1 MYANRDVRSSAGKFC
16 VLANAG
22 LESQVKISEFTESQF
37 LRYFEVRLAD
47 KRMRRSAGGY
57 IALCPF
63 HQDHN
68 PSLSISTAKGCYMCH
83 SGCGAG
89 GILDFEMK
97 FSSCDKETAIARIG
111 EIVGEK
117 QLQLG
122 QQPEAIYPYTDV
134 FGKLLFQVLRY
145 PGKRFAQRQPDGKS
159 GWIYKTDNLRMVL
172 YNLPKLATCKQVI
185 ICEGEKDCDN
195 LQKAL
200 EKFPVAVT
208 TSPRGAGKWHDHF
221 SPYFTG
227 KQVLILPDNDEPG
240 RKHAEVVASS
250 VHRYAH
256 AVKII
261 NLPNLPEKGDVSDFL
276 KNSTGEALITLAKD
290 GEWWKPSVND
300 SSSLFLTVTEFE
312 RNAPATIDWLV
323 EGLIQRGANGLMI
336 ARPKSGKS
344 FAVLDLAV
352 AIASGQRW
360 LDFYVP
366 KRARVALVSREDHY
380 GLTQARERK
389 IRKNRQLLAE
399 ELDGWLYINAKGSRP
414 KLMLDD
420 EAEVAALIADL
431 QANKTEFLILD
442 VMRVLHGS
450 DENDNTQM
458 QKVIDTLNKIQES
471 CGCSVCLIHHDNKR
485 EDATL
490 TERARGASAIAGYAE
505 FIIGLRVV
513 DEAEHVR
520 EFNCE
525 LKAAMAPEKF
535 YFKILDTSDDGITLD
550 RTQWTAPVR
559 GRKRKSKTEE
569 VDDDDETDT
578 PF

>member
-1 MYANRDVRSSAGKFC
+1 MK
-16 VLANAG
+16 L
-22 LESQVKISEFTESQF
+22 SEFTESQF
-37 LRYFEVRLAD
+37 LRYFEVRLSD

-63 HQDHN
+63 HEDRN
-68 PSLSISTAKGCYMCH
+68 PSLSVSTAKGCYMCH

-89 GILDFEMK
+89 GVLDFEMK
-97 FSSCDKETAIARIG
+97 FSGCDKETALARIG

-134 FGKLLFQVLRY
+134 FGKLAFQVVRY
-145 PGKRFAQRQPDGKS
+145 PGKRFTQRQPDGKN
-159 GWIYKTDNLRMVL
+159 GWIYKTDNLRMML
-172 YNLPKLATCKQVI
+172 YNLPKVATCKQSVI
-185 ICEGEKDCDN
+185 VEGEKDCDN

-200 EKFPVAVT
+200 EKFPGVAVT
-208 TSPRGAGKWHDHF
+208 TSPRGAGKWHDYL

-240 RKHAEVVASS
+240 RKHAEVVAGS
-250 VHRYAH
+250 VYRYAH

-261 NLPNLPEKGDVSDFL
+261 NLPGLPEKGDVSDFL
-276 KNSTGEALITLAKD
+276 KTSTGEALITLAKGGD
-290 GEWWKPSVND
+290 WWKPPINE
-300 SSSLFLTVTEFE
+300 SSSLFMTVTEFE
-312 RNAPATIDWLV
+312 KNAPDTIDWVV

-366 KRARVALVSREDHY
+366 KRARVALVSREDY
-380 GLTQARERK
+380 FGLTQARERK
-389 IRKNRQLLAE
+389 IRKHRQLMAE
-399 ELDGWLYINAKGSRP
+399 ELDGWLYINAKGIRP

-420 EAEVAALIADL
+420 EAEVATLIADL
-431 QANKTEFLILD
+431 KKNQTEFLILD

-458 QKVIDTLNKIQES
+458 QKVIDTLNRIQEA
-471 CGCSVCLIHHDNKR
+471 CGCSICLIHHDNKR

-513 DEAEHVR
+513 DEEEHIR

-525 LKAAMAPEKF
+525 LKAAMAPDKF
-535 YFKILDTSDDGITLD
+535 HFKILDTADDGITLD
-550 RTQWTAPVR
+550 RVNWVPKTRR
-559 GRKRKSKTEE
+559 GKGKSNDQTEFSGYA
-569 VDDDDETDT
+569 DDAD
-578 PF
+578 

>member
-1 MYANRDVRSSAGKFC
+1 
-16 VLANAG
+16 
-22 LESQVKISEFTESQF
+22 
-37 LRYFEVRLAD
+37 
-47 KRMRRSAGGY
+47 
-57 IALCPF
+57 
-63 HQDHN
+63 
-68 PSLSISTAKGCYMCH
+68 MCH

-145 PGKRFAQRQPDGKS
+145 PGKRFAQRQPDAKN

-172 YNLPKLATCKQVI
+172 YNLPKLAICKQVI

-200 EKFPVAVT
+200 DKFPVAVT

-240 RKHAEVVASS
+240 RNHAQVVASS

-256 AVKII
+256 AVKIV
-261 NLPNLPEKGDVSDFL
+261 NLPGLPEKGDVSDFL
-276 KNSTGEALITLAKD
+276 KTSTGEALIALAKE
-290 GEWWKPSVND
+290 GSWWKPAEGSG
-300 SSSLFLTVTEFE
+300 SALFMTVSEFE
-312 RNAPATIDWLV
+312 RGVTSTVDWLV
-323 EGLIQRGANGLMI
+323 EGIIQRGANGLLI

-344 FAVLDLAV
+344 YVALDLAL
-352 AIASGQRW
+352 AAASGQRW
-360 LDFYVP
+360 LDFFIPRRV
-366 KRARVALVSREDHY
+366 KVALVSREDNA
-380 GLTQARERK
+380 GLTQIRERK
-389 IRKNRQLLAE
+389 IRINRQLQAE
-399 ELDGWLYINAKGSRP
+399 ELDGWLYINAKGLKP

-420 EAEVAALIADL
+420 EGEVNALIRDL
-431 QANKTEFLILD
+431 KANQTEFLILD

-458 QKVIDTLNKIQES
+458 QKVIDVLNKIQSE
-471 CGCSVCLIHHDNKR
+471 CGCSICLIHHDNKR

-505 FIIGLRVV
+505 FIVGIRVV
-513 DEAEHVR
+513 DEEEHVR
-520 EFNCE
+520 EFACE
-525 LKAAMAPEKF
+525 LKAAMSPDKMH
-535 YFKILDTSDDGITLD
+535 FKIIDTVDDGIALERVSWVDKNKKRKGKSNEQAEFPGYSDDG
-550 RTQWTAPVR
+550 
-559 GRKRKSKTEE
+559 E
-569 VDDDDETDT
+569 
-578 PF
+578 